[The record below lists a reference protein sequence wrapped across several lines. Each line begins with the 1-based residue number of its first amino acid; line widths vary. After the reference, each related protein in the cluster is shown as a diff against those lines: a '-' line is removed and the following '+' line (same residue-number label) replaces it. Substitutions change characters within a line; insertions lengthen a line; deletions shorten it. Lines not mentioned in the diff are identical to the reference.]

1 MSENMPRC
9 LIGMEARVGAS
20 PFQDCRVLRPRLDL
34 TLRWSKPDANFR
46 SLWGGKLLPAEVKG
60 QKSIKVVS
68 KTPSLLGGT
77 DGSNPL
83 SSSEESC
90 ERWSPLRRSSATRSP
105 RRTYFGSMVQ
115 RGLITCAYCRCER
128 ALSKWGVTSG
138 PPDVSQYGWSPPI
151 TVTGWAIAGAP
162 LLLALGFAASWV
174 ISGFKRE

>member
-1 MSENMPRC
+1 MKGLSAVADERC
-9 LIGMEARVGAS
+9 RTDKLDGVITHRSSRETTMVGRGAAL
-20 PFQDCRVLRPRLDL
+20 DGRLF
-34 TLRWSKPDANFR
+34 P
-46 SLWGGKLLPAEVKG
+46 
-60 QKSIKVVS
+60 
-68 KTPSLLGGT
+68 GGT
-77 DGSNPL
+77 DGSNTVP
-83 SSSEESC
+83 SSEESC

-174 ISGFKRE
+174 ISGFKSE

>member
-1 MSENMPRC
+1 
-9 LIGMEARVGAS
+9 MEAAVRRRAS
-20 PFQDCRVLRPRLDL
+20 QIPGSWTQHERYQSRR
-34 TLRWSKPDANFR
+34 
-46 SLWGGKLLPAEVKG
+46 
-60 QKSIKVVS
+60 
-68 KTPSLLGGT
+68 GT
-77 DGSNPL
+77 TSSNPVR
-83 SSSEESC
+83 SSEESC

-174 ISGFKRE
+174 ISGFKREVSASQHAQRNQRRHQGRGSQLI